1 MSAAMDH
8 HESEWLGQVRPKS
21 WVNPKPSGRYNLV
34 VIGAGTA
41 GLVTAAGAAG
51 LGAKVALVEKHLMG
65 GDCLNFGCVPSKAL
79 LRCARAVADARA
91 AAGYGARV
99 DGPVGVDFGAVMER
113 LRGLRARISHHDS
126 AERFRG
132 LGVDV
137 YLGNA
142 RFKDGATVEVDG
154 TQLKFARAVVAT
166 GARALVPEIAGL
178 VEAGFLTNETV
189 FSIRELPKR
198 LAVIGG
204 GPIGCE
210 LAQAF
215 ARLGSEVTL
224 FHRHPTVLD
233 REDTGASRLVEA
245 ALRPDGVTLE
255 LSTRIDSVVRAGV
268 VRTLRYQAGNSA
280 KTVEVDA
287 VLVAAGRLPNVA
299 NLGLEAA
306 GVAYDH
312 RKGVVVDDRLR
323 TTHPRIYACGD
334 VCFRH
339 RFTHAAD
346 ATARIVI
353 QNALFHGRKRASD
366 LVVPR
371 CTYTDPEVAQVGM
384 TEAEAAREGVEVEA
398 VLRPLADVDRARLDG
413 EEDGFVKVLVAK
425 GTDRMVGATV
435 VARHAGEMIGELCL
449 AMSQGIGLGKLA
461 SVILPY
467 PTQSEA
473 IKHCGDAWNR
483 RRLTPAVKAIFERWL
498 RWTR

>member
-1 MSAAMDH
+1 M
-8 HESEWLGQVRPKS
+8 
-21 WVNPKPSGRYNLV
+21 
-34 VIGAGTA
+34 
-41 GLVTAAGAAG
+41 VTAAGAAG
-51 LGAKVALVEKHLMG
+51 LGAKVALIEKHLMG

-91 AAGYGARV
+91 ASAFGARM

-137 YLGNA
+137 FLGNA
-142 RFKDGATVEVDG
+142 RFKDGATVVVEG
-154 TQLKFARAVVAT
+154 AELKFARAVVAT
-166 GARALVPEIAGL
+166 GARALVPDIPGL

-189 FSIRELPKR
+189 FSIRELPRR

-215 ARLGSEVTL
+215 ARLGTQVTL
-224 FHRHPTVLD
+224 FHRHAVLLD
-233 REDTGASRLVEA
+233 REDAGASRLVEA
-245 ALRPDGVTLE
+245 ALRRDGVTIE
-255 LSTRIDSVVRAGV
+255 LSSRIDSVACAED
-268 VRTLRYQAGNSA
+268 VRTLRYEAA
-280 KTVEVDA
+280 KRTNTLAVDA
-287 VLVAAGRLPNVA
+287 VLVSAGRVPNVA
-299 NLGLEAA
+299 DLGLEAA
-306 GVAYDH
+306 GVDYDN
-312 RKGVVVDDRLR
+312 RRGVVVDDRLR

-353 QNALFHGRKRASD
+353 QNALFRGRKRASD

-371 CTYTDPEVAQVGM
+371 CTYTDPEVAQVGLA
-384 TEAEAAREGVEVEA
+384 EAEAGREGIAVEA
-398 VLRPLADVDRARLDG
+398 LVRPLSEVDRARLDG
-413 EEDGFVKVLVAK
+413 DEEGFVKVLVAK
-425 GTDRMVGATV
+425 GTDRIVGATV

-467 PTQSEA
+467 PTQAEA

-483 RRLTPAVKAIFERWL
+483 RRLTPMVKGLFERWL